1 MVLSTWASCPPLAL
15 REVNRVLSHLNN
27 AINAPG
33 VVRPARHGGL
43 PMSKT
48 YEEWIDHYD
57 TFYKQFNYDLGGVL
71 TEINMVRGTP
81 DSYYEG
87 GRDMKDAALC
97 VLDHMEDKLRDAE
110 GEYGEPMRVAGPAAL
125 FR

>member
-1 MVLSTWASCPPLAL
+1 
-15 REVNRVLSHLNN
+15 
-27 AINAPG
+27 
-33 VVRPARHGGL
+33 
-43 PMSKT
+43 MSKT

-81 DSYYEG
+81 DSHYEG